1 MKLIK
6 ALSYNMHKGFT
17 TSNRNFVLNRMRD
30 AIRSV
35 DPDIVFL
42 QEVIGHHDEDKHE
55 IEDWPSKAQFEYMAH
70 ELWEHYA
77 YGKNSVYTK
86 GHHGNAILSKYP
98 IVDWEN
104 IDISTN
110 KLEKRGILHGIIDIP
125 GIEMKL
131 HALCSHL
138 NLLESGRKIQI
149 KKVCE
154 RIEKTVPTD
163 EPVILAGDFND
174 WKSRISN
181 TLETRLKMKESYFMQ
196 YGEHAKTFPSAAPF
210 LRLDRIYF
218 RGLELKN
225 VNLLS
230 KFPWNKLSDHVAVF
244 AVFNLH

>member
-6 ALSYNMHKGFT
+6 ALSYNIHKGFS
-17 TSNRNFVLNRMRD
+17 TSNRNFVLEKMRE
-30 AIRSV
+30 AIRTV

-42 QEVIGHHDEDKHE
+42 QEVVGHHEEEKHE

-86 GHHGNAILSKYP
+86 GHHGNALLSKYP

-110 KLEKRGILHGIIDIP
+110 KLEKRGILHGIIDVP
-125 GIEMKL
+125 DMDLKL
-131 HALCSHL
+131 HALCLHL

-154 RIEKTVPTD
+154 RIQKTIPSN
-163 EPVILAGDFND
+163 ESVIVAGFFND
-174 WKSRISN
+174 WKSKISN
-181 TLETRLKMKESYFMQ
+181 TLEQRLKMNEAYYTL
-196 YGEHAKTFPSAAPF
+196 YGKHAKTFPSASPF

-218 RGLELKN
+218 RGLELKS
-225 VNLLS
+225 VKLLS
-230 KFPWNKLSDHVAVF
+230 KSPWNKLSDHVAIF
-244 AVFNLH
+244 AVFGLI